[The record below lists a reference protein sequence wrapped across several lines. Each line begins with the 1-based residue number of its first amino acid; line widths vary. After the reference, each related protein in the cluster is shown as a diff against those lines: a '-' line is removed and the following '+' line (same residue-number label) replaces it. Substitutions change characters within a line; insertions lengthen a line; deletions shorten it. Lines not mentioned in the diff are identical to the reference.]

1 MWAAPMNCLDSR
13 KLSCRRHQTF
23 DLRTLTK
30 AYQERLSALGVEY
43 HNKLNKNNMMAGN
56 IKSKYE
62 PLQTWFVKYF
72 HVKATSW
79 IGFLQVC
86 SISPAEQCDNVFF
99 NFIWQTWSP
108 QRKKTPAASRDTH
121 FQQVALLSKLP
132 LLSLYVAILDFYTCS
147 YKPLYIFTFH
157 SLQVTQAGMYESSLE
172 VTKSESNNSG

>member
-86 SISPAEQCDNVFF
+86 SISPAEQCFF
-99 NFIWQTWSP
+99 LFYLADVKST
-108 QRKKTPAASRDTH
+108 KKEN
-121 FQQVALLSKLP
+121 
-132 LLSLYVAILDFYTCS
+132 TCS
-147 YKPLYIFTFH
+147 QLWHSFPAGGSSVQAAITFFVRGDIGFLH
-157 SLQVTQAGMYESSLE
+157 LQL
-172 VTKSESNNSG
+172 